1 MRFARVEVNNVRNIV
16 TATLTLA
23 PTFNLITGPNG
34 AGKTTLLECL
44 HLLSR
49 ARSFRSG
56 VLNSL
61 ISHDESHFLVAANC
75 VQEER
80 TFRVGIQKTRSTY
93 IQLRVDG
100 VNVRQVS
107 QLTRL
112 VPLQTFLPDAPD
124 LVFGSPTL
132 RRSWLNWSVFHSD
145 SHFIEL
151 HRVFLR
157 LLQQRN
163 RAIQQR
169 SNDLATWTAKFVEKA
184 EAITALR
191 KQHLLGLDEHF
202 QRLMKKLNPDLNVSL
217 QYLPGWS
224 EDSLLESLNK
234 DHNFQI
240 KYRVTRL
247 GPHRA
252 DVRIDVVDGND
263 GKRLGLASRILS
275 RGQGKLVA
283 CALKLAQTEYVKQF
297 GSASVLLLDDVATEF
312 DEEFARRFYRTVAE
326 MGTQVIATTAQ
337 DPESVL
343 RSLKST
349 TNQKLFSIQQGRLT
363 SY

>member
-1 MRFARVEVNNVRNIV
+1 MRFTRVEVSNVRNIV

-34 AGKTTLLECL
+34 AGKTSLLECL

-61 ISHDESHFLVAANC
+61 ISHEASHLLVTANC
-75 VQEER
+75 AQEEQ
-80 TFRVGIQKTRSTY
+80 TFHVGIQKTRSTNV
-93 IQLRVDG
+93 QLRVDG

-124 LVFGSPTL
+124 LVFGSPAL

-145 SHFIEL
+145 SHYIEL

-163 RAIQQR
+163 RALQQR
-169 SNDLATWTAKFVEKA
+169 SNDLATWTTKFVEQA

-191 KQHLLGLDEHF
+191 KQHLSGLDEYF
-202 QRLMKKLNPDLNVSL
+202 QRQMRSLNPDLHVSL

-224 EDSLLESLNK
+224 EESLLESLNK
-234 DHNFQI
+234 DRNFQI

-252 DVRIDVVDGND
+252 DVRINVVDGND

-283 CALKLAQTEYVKQF
+283 CALKLAQTEYIKQF
-297 GSASVLLLDDVATEF
+297 GSASVILLDDVATEF
-312 DEEFARRFYRTVAE
+312 DEEFAQRFYRTVAG
-326 MGTQVIATTAQ
+326 MDTQVIATTAQ
-337 DPESVL
+337 NPESVL
-343 RSLKST
+343 KSLNST
-349 TNQKLFSIQQGRLT
+349 TSQKLFSIQQGRLT
-363 SY
+363 SN